1 MALKDTIISIDK
13 DNKQIKLNVQ
23 LNKMKLVYQIEDNR
37 NDDLKNVFFLSK
49 EKAQIVY
56 DEKVK
61 ELE

>member
-1 MALKDTIISIDK
+1 MALKDTILSIDK